1 MFNRHDSDSNILKFK
16 KYQFSPF
23 INERYN
29 INIENSNNLMNSGKY
44 YYENHRC
51 YHFPHSLKSIT
62 TSSTGINSSNLY
74 KNLNNNKTELKNED
88 IKKVLEAI
96 EGIKA
101 NQKELISAIKDL
113 NLNKDNNHKNEQ
125 KKEEKNVENE
135 LLSYINNLNSDFES
149 IKNEILILKQKD
161 LENQKIIEMN
171 KIEIDNLKRNN
182 QSNSNDVHYN
192 TLNEKNKKIK
202 QLEES
207 LNESKK
213 QNSNLQQQLSISQ
226 DLNNKKDEE
235 IKSLEKELSEFKVKS
250 VNNNDIDQK
259 KLSDILTNLNVKVDS
274 IQKSIEENII
284 HNSLNNNLTK
294 STSIF
299 NVGNSNIIQS
309 NGKLKIP
316 NSQNNS

>member
-171 KIEIDNLKRNN
+171 KIEIDNLKKIN
-182 QSNSNDVHYN
+182 
-192 TLNEKNKKIK
+192 KIK

-316 NSQNNS
+316 NSQNNA

>member
-1 MFNRHDSDSNILKFK
+1 MFNRHDSDPNILKFK

-101 NQKELISAIKDL
+101 NQKELISSIKDL

-171 KIEIDNLKRNN
+171 KIEIDNLKKIN
-182 QSNSNDVHYN
+182 
-192 TLNEKNKKIK
+192 KIK

-207 LNESKK
+207 LNESKR

-309 NGKLKIP
+309 NGKLKIILKIML
-316 NSQNNS
+316 NIHDNIKLFRKLF

>member
-62 TSSTGINSSNLY
+62 TSSTGINRSNLY

-101 NQKELISAIKDL
+101 NQKELISSIKDL

-161 LENQKIIEMN
+161 LENQKI
-171 KIEIDNLKRNN
+171 
-182 QSNSNDVHYN
+182 S
-192 TLNEKNKKIK
+192 
-202 QLEES
+202 
-207 LNESKK
+207 
-213 QNSNLQQQLSISQ
+213 
-226 DLNNKKDEE
+226 
-235 IKSLEKELSEFKVKS
+235 
-250 VNNNDIDQK
+250 
-259 KLSDILTNLNVKVDS
+259 
-274 IQKSIEENII
+274 
-284 HNSLNNNLTK
+284 
-294 STSIF
+294 
-299 NVGNSNIIQS
+299 
-309 NGKLKIP
+309 
-316 NSQNNS
+316 

>member
-1 MFNRHDSDSNILKFK
+1 MFNRHDSDPNILKFK

-171 KIEIDNLKRNN
+171 KIEIDNLKKIN
-182 QSNSNDVHYN
+182 
-192 TLNEKNKKIK
+192 KIK

-207 LNESKK
+207 LNESKR

-235 IKSLEKELSEFKVKS
+235 IKSLKKELSEFKVKS

-284 HNSLNNNLTK
+284 HNSLNNILTK

-316 NSQNNS
+316 NSQNNA

>member
-1 MFNRHDSDSNILKFK
+1 MFNRHDSDPNILKFK

-171 KIEIDNLKRNN
+171 KIEIDNLKKIN
-182 QSNSNDVHYN
+182 
-192 TLNEKNKKIK
+192 KIK

-207 LNESKK
+207 LNESKS

-316 NSQNNS
+316 NSQNNA

>member
-44 YYENHRC
+44 YYENQRC

-171 KIEIDNLKRNN
+171 KIEIDNLKKIN
-182 QSNSNDVHYN
+182 
-192 TLNEKNKKIK
+192 KIK

-207 LNESKK
+207 LNESKR

-299 NVGNSNIIQS
+299 NVGNSNIKKS
-309 NGKLKIP
+309 NGKIEIS
-316 NSQNNS
+316 NSQNNA